1 MDRLEVHKEKKQHKP
16 MKNGLKITLKI
27 LLAILFAGIFCGIY
41 YIAKLSFIGPAIS
54 SGKYGHLGEIIA
66 AVILVLAYLCTCI
79 TIFFKKKRLVSG
91 IVSFLLVIGIIP
103 ALSIANIVVAAK
115 EYQTFNQEI
124 WNDPEY
130 YNCRQYMID
139 DITNKNNFV
148 GMDIREVKDILGFD
162 CYELFESN
170 TFYYEVGQEFPGYKK
185 LVITYDDNGK
195 VTSAVVQG

>member
-1 MDRLEVHKEKKQHKP
+1 
-16 MKNGLKITLKI
+16 MKNKGLKIALKI
-27 LLAILFAGIFCGIY
+27 LLALLVAGILFGIY
-41 YIAKLSFIGPAIS
+41 FITRLSFIGPAIS
-54 SGKYGHLGEIIA
+54 SRKYGHLGEIIA
-66 AVILVLAYLCTCI
+66 DVILVLAYLCACI
-79 TIFFKKKRLVSG
+79 TIFFKKKRLIGG

-103 ALSIANIVVAAK
+103 ALSIANTVIVAK

>member
-1 MDRLEVHKEKKQHKP
+1 MKKS
-16 MKNGLKITLKI
+16 LKITHKI

-41 YIAKLSFIGPAIS
+41 YTAKLSFIGPAIS

-79 TIFFKKKRLVSG
+79 AIFAEKKRLIGG
-91 IVSFLLVIGIIP
+91 IVSFLLLIGIIP
-103 ALSIANIVVAAK
+103 ALSIANTVIVAK

-148 GMDIREVKDILGFD
+148 GMDIKEVKDILGFD

-195 VTSAVVQG
+195 VTSAEVQG

>member
-1 MDRLEVHKEKKQHKP
+1 MNKKK
-16 MKNGLKITLKI
+16 GLKITLKI

-54 SGKYGHLGEIIA
+54 SGKYGYLGEIIA

-79 TIFFKKKRLVSG
+79 AIFAEKKRLIDG

-103 ALSIANIVVAAK
+103 ALSIANTVIVAK

-139 DITNKNNFV
+139 DIKSKYGLV
-148 GMDIREVKDILGFD
+148 GMDVKEVKNILGENSYD
-162 CYELFESN
+162 SPEDN

>member
-1 MDRLEVHKEKKQHKP
+1 MKKS
-16 MKNGLKITLKI
+16 LKITLKI

-54 SGKYGHLGEIIA
+54 SGKYGYLGEIIA
-66 AVILVLAYLCTCI
+66 AVILVLTYLCTCI
-79 TIFFKKKRLVSG
+79 AIFAEKKRLIGG

-103 ALSIANIVVAAK
+103 ALSIANTVIVAK

-185 LVITYDDNGK
+185 LVITYDKNGK
-195 VTSAVVQG
+195 VTKVETTNDARRG

>member
-1 MDRLEVHKEKKQHKP
+1 MNKKK
-16 MKNGLKITLKI
+16 GLKITLKI

-79 TIFFKKKRLVSG
+79 AFFAEKKRLIGG

-103 ALSIANIVVAAK
+103 ALSIANTVIVAK

-170 TFYYEVGQEFPGYKK
+170 TFYYEVGQEFSGYKK

-195 VTSAVVQG
+195 VTSAEVQG